1 VGGGLTDLLDRVLAL
16 KHLDRAGWQRV
27 GIDAPESVAA
37 HTWGV
42 AWLVLALCPDD
53 LDRDLALRL
62 SVIHDLAETEV
73 GDITPHDG
81 ISRDEKAA
89 REAAAIERLLAT
101 RPDLAAL
108 WQTYEDQDT
117 PEARFVREADRLDM
131 ALQAVRYA
139 REHGVDTS
147 EFIESARSTI
157 QHPALVAVLNSMH
170 A

>member
-1 VGGGLTDLLDRVLAL
+1 MTDLLDRVLAL
-16 KHLDRAGWQRV
+16 KHLDRAGWKRA
-27 GIDAPESVAA
+27 GIGAPESVAA

-62 SVIHDLAETEV
+62 AVIHDLAEAEV

-81 ISRDEKAA
+81 ISRSEKAEQ
-89 REAAAIERLLAT
+89 EATAIAGLLKD

-108 WQTYEDQDT
+108 WQTYEDQAT
-117 PEARFVREADRLDM
+117 PEARFVHDADRLDM

-139 REHGVDTS
+139 RLHGVETG
-147 EFIESARSTI
+147 EFIHSARQDI
-157 QHPALVAVLNSMH
+157 RHPVLMEVLN
-170 A
+170 AAVGD